1 MERLVPRQVPRDAVS
16 LPELDLPV
24 LRSCSRRRICAS
36 TCRRSIS
43 TRKIPPLPI
52 SSPPGYAAE
61 LAKKHGLMKTLG
73 WWHDTWAL
81 NEERID
87 EGVFL
92 EDCWRTMQQEREI
105 LLDELKND
113 PPSLLVSVF
122 TATDSVSH
130 MFWRLIDPQHPR
142 YDAALAAKYGDAIE
156 QTYERMDAI
165 VGDVMRH
172 HEARRHA
179 DHRLR
184 SRLPFLAQGIQHQ
197 HLAGAERF
205 HDAQESR
212 RAGEAVQP

>member
-1 MERLVPRQVPRDAVS
+1 MSPLNLD
-16 LPELDLPV
+16 PED
-24 LRSCSRRRICAS
+24 
-36 TCRRSIS
+36 
-43 TRKIPPLPI
+43 PPLPI
-52 SSPPGYAAE
+52 SSPPGYTAE

-130 MFWRLIDPQHPR
+130 MFWRLTDPQHPR

-156 QTYERMDAI
+156 QTYDAH
-165 VGDVMRH
+165 GRDCGRRDAN
-172 HEARRHA
+172 HETWRHA
-179 DHRLR
+179 DYRFR
-184 SRLPFLAQGIQHQ
+184 PWVPFLAQRIQYQ
-197 HLAGAERF
+197 HVAGAERL

-212 RAGEAVQP
+212 RGGEDTTTSTICSGREAFSPTPIGAAPARMPWAWGRST